1 MLVGRNDPCSCGSGK
16 KFKKCCMQKK
26 EVTQLQE
33 FRVEKFYQQK
43 FMLVNQ
49 IQDFIYEKISEPSYY
64 RLKTEFKGR
73 AKIKT
78 DKDLGGLL
86 DFWLYFFFRYENGM
100 RGIEWFLTEKGQRL
114 SEEDRVMAERWA
126 TLKPRL
132 VQAIEQTVSCF
143 VMEDFFTKER
153 FSVSNYHENMQ
164 FFVPWYST
172 LALLEPFYD
181 EYYFNGVRTLA
192 GPKGFHQA
200 AKLVQELM
208 KQKGLDHEQVLMDY
222 YPELLAAL
230 QDLKEENLE
239 KKELIFYTYKFALND
254 EAVGENFLYNEEC
267 FTIDTWEDSYKK
279 LVWLDDLK
287 MYSDSELKGKIQIG
301 EVLATLELK
310 DKTLTVVSNNLKT
323 VNQFLRKLHKANG
336 AFQLID
342 DQEERVQIP
351 IQAEVRQLS
360 LSMEKGIPEYF
371 ALFVQ
376 NSFNLNIDEPIPL
389 LEHLSLR
396 QAVKSGK
403 EDLAEVFLK
412 ESEYSFYLLVYQ
424 QYGKVET
431 TADFNTV
438 RRELGMELSPFVT
451 GGKERHS
458 ELVSVHNQ
466 EKRKTVILEQD
477 IPIYEDLGFTPTT
490 VDSFYTKD
498 LIQFYREKTGG
509 VSESTE
515 RKYRNNINHIREA
528 LERNPVNSWEEC
540 DSSYWQEYLIEE
552 QFSKTRLK
560 ELFSTLRALL
570 KWLDKEKKFQY
581 SEQIVALLKETVGA

>member
-33 FRVEKFYQQK
+33 FKVEKFYQQK
-43 FMLVNQ
+43 FVLVNQ
-49 IQDFIYEKISEPSYY
+49 VKDFIYEKISESGYY

-73 AKIKT
+73 AKIKS

-86 DFWLYFFFRYENGM
+86 DFWLYFFYRYENGM

-114 SEEDRVMAERWA
+114 SEAERVMSERWA
-126 TLKPRL
+126 DLKLKL
-132 VQAIEQTVSCF
+132 VQAIDQTESCF
-143 VMEDFFTKER
+143 VIEDFFTKER
-153 FSVSNYHENMQ
+153 FQVSNYHENMQ
-164 FFVPWYST
+164 FFAPWYST
-172 LALLEPFYD
+172 LALLEPFND
-181 EYYFNGVRTLA
+181 EYYFNGVRVLA

-200 AKLVQELM
+200 AKLVEELM
-208 KQKGLDHEQVLMDY
+208 KQKGLHHEQVLMDY

-230 QDLKEENLE
+230 RDEKEEDLG
-239 KKELIFYTYKFALND
+239 KKEISYYNYKFALND

-267 FTIDTWEDSYKK
+267 FTIDTWEDSHKK
-279 LVWLDDLK
+279 LVWLDNLK

-310 DKTLTVVSNNLKT
+310 DKTLTFISNSLKT
-323 VNQFLRKLHKANG
+323 VNDFLRKLQKVNG

-351 IQAEVRQLS
+351 MHAEVSQLS
-360 LSMEKGIPEYF
+360 LSMEKGVPEYF
-371 ALFVQ
+371 ALYAQ
-376 NSFNLNIDEPIPL
+376 NSLTLNPDESLPV

-396 QAVKSGK
+396 QAVINGK
-403 EDLAEVFLK
+403 EELAEVFLK
-412 ESEYSFYLLVYQ
+412 ESEYNLYLLIYQ
-424 QYGKVET
+424 KYGKIEI

-458 ELVSVHNQ
+458 EFVSINDK
-466 EKRKTVILEQD
+466 EKREMVILEQD

-498 LIQFYREKTGG
+498 LIQFYREKTDGM
-509 VSESTE
+509 SASTE

-528 LERNPVNSWEEC
+528 LERNPVNSWDEC
-540 DSSYWQEYLIEE
+540 DSSYWQAYLIEG

-570 KWLDKEKKFQY
+570 KWLDKEKKLSY
-581 SEQIVALLKETVGA
+581 NEQVVALLKDTVGA